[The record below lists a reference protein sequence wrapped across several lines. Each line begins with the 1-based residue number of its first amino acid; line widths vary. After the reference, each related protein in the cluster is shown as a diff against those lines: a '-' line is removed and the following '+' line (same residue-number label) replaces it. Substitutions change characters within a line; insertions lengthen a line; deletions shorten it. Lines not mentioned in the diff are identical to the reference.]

1 MADISSAQ
9 VSVTTA
15 ATLLVQADTDGC
27 RVFIHH
33 SGGGSIWL
41 GGDNVTSANGF
52 NLDNADGFIEI
63 ALPPNAKLYAR
74 TSTGTE
80 TAQVLKVG
88 NN

>member
-27 RVFIHH
+27 RVLIHH

-41 GGDNVTSANGF
+41 GGDDVTNANGF
-52 NLDNADGFIEI
+52 NLANADGFIEI
-63 ALPPNAKLYAR
+63 VLPPNAALYAR
-74 TSTGTE
+74 ANTGTE
-80 TAQVLKVG
+80 VVQILKVG

>member
-15 ATLLVQADTDGC
+15 PTLLVQADADGC

-33 SGGGSIWL
+33 SGAGSIWL
-41 GGDNVTSANGF
+41 GGADVTTTNGF
-52 NLDNADGFIEI
+52 NLANADGFIEI
-63 ALPPNAKLYAR
+63 SLPANAKLYAR
-74 TSTGTE
+74 TTISTE
-80 TAQVLKVG
+80 TAQVLYVG

>member
-33 SGGGSIWL
+33 SGAGSIWL
-41 GGDNVTSANGF
+41 GGDDLTSANGF
-52 NLDNADGFIEI
+52 NLANADGFIEI